1 MGWFAIA
8 LETVGTVLRSV
19 PLLRRLVPKSGGET
33 LRLDAV
39 VPRDRLK
46 REGRILFVDDER
58 PELIDFLEEQG
69 FNVRY
74 LPDITRSTLH
84 VVEGDGYDV
93 LILDFYNV
101 GTELGDGH
109 GLELLRHVKRVN
121 PRLYV
126 LAYTSKLL
134 GTEHAAFFRDSD
146 DMLKKDLGL
155 QDTLVKVEG
164 ALAKALSPSDAWA
177 TVLARAN
184 VQAGTAEDRALQK
197 LAARAQRDRR
207 SRGQLRDVLSEKTE
221 GGAVGEVVEL
231 IDRIAR
237 LTEPDDD

>member
-101 GTELGDGH
+101 
-109 GLELLRHVKRVN
+109 
-121 PRLYV
+121 
-126 LAYTSKLL
+126 

>member
-19 PLLRRLVPKSGGET
+19 PVVRRLLPKGSAET
-33 LRLDAV
+33 LRLDAA

-58 PELIDFLEEQG
+58 PDLIDFLEEQG

-74 LPDITRSTLH
+74 LPDVTRSNLH
-84 VVEGDGYDV
+84 VVEGADYDV

-134 GTEHAAFFRDSD
+134 GTEHAEFFRDTD

-164 ALAKALSPSDAWA
+164 ALAKALSPSEAWA
-177 TVLARAN
+177 AVLERAG
-184 VQAGTAEDRALQK
+184 VPAGTAEDRALQK
-197 LAARAQRDRR
+197 LAARAQRDRQ
-207 SRGQLRDVLSEKTE
+207 SRGRLKDVLSEKTG
-221 GGAVGEVVEL
+221 GGAVGEVVDL
-231 IDRIAR
+231 VDRIAR
-237 LTEPDDD
+237 LTASDDD